1 VNSPNLL
8 SVLDLIIPRIDFHRT
23 NYGIHDPMSNAM
35 RQFNEV
41 IGLFDF
47 GLTRDQLE
55 SSKTDFVGLS
65 ISSSLFRE
73 HCALPC
79 YCALSF
85 STVNVLSGIF
95 YSPHQLIFVTKL
107 SRYFLILF
115 LIFFSFVFNES
126 SFK

>member
-1 VNSPNLL
+1 
-8 SVLDLIIPRIDFHRT
+8 
-23 NYGIHDPMSNAM
+23 MSSAM
-35 RQFNEV
+35 RQFKEV

-47 GLTRDQLE
+47 GLTRDQFE
-55 SSKTDFVGLS
+55 SSTDFVGVS

-85 STVNVLSGIF
+85 STVNELSGIF